1 VVSISL
7 DADDPVEVYLSAR
20 RCPAPGVATALYV
33 TRPGAALG
41 EHTFIILA
49 GIGCIVAKRA
59 AYLWRTLRTALGFGV
74 FGLGALMVS
83 LCVFPLLAWAPGD
96 RERRAQHVVHR
107 MFRLWVWFATTLGLI
122 RVRWHGVE
130 RLREQPPCIVV
141 ANHPSL
147 IDIVLL
153 IACMP
158 QADCVVKK
166 AAWRNPFLRG
176 VVTGAGYIRNEGGG
190 TLIDTCAGYVRRGRW
205 LVLFP
210 EGTRSPAQRLG
221 PLHRGAAHVALR
233 SGVPLLPVVI
243 TCDPPALMRGQK
255 WYDVPD
261 RVIQFTVQVGEP
273 IAPRD
278 AGEQL
283 SRDSV
288 VARRLTAELRMYYEQ
303 GLPYACA

>member
-1 VVSISL
+1 LV
-7 DADDPVEVYLSAR
+7 
-20 RCPAPGVATALYV
+20 APALYV
-33 TRPGAALG
+33 THYYGGGIG
-41 EHTFIILA
+41 ERTFIILA
-49 GIGCIVAKRA
+49 GINRIVARQA
-59 AYLWRTLRTALGFGV
+59 AYLWRTLRTALGFGA
-74 FGLGALMVS
+74 FGAGALMVS
-83 LCVFPLLAWAPGD
+83 LCVFPLLAWVPGD
-96 RERRAQHVVHR
+96 RERRAQQVVHR
-107 MFRLWVWFATTLGLI
+107 MFRLWVWFATILGLI
-122 RVRWHGVE
+122 RVRWQGVE
-130 RLREQPPCIVV
+130 RLRGQPPCIVV

-166 AAWRNPFLRG
+166 AAWRNPVLGGAVR
-176 VVTGAGYIRNEGGG
+176 GAGYIRNEGGG
-190 TLIDTCAGYVRRGRW
+190 ALIDTCASYVRRGRW

-221 PLHRGAAHVALR
+221 ALHRGAAHVALR

-243 TCDPPALMRGQK
+243 TCDPPTLMKGQK
-255 WYDVPD
+255 WYHVPD

-283 SRDSV
+283 SRDGV
-288 VARRLTAELRMYYEQ
+288 VARRLTAELQTCYEQ
-303 GLPYACA
+303 GLHHACA